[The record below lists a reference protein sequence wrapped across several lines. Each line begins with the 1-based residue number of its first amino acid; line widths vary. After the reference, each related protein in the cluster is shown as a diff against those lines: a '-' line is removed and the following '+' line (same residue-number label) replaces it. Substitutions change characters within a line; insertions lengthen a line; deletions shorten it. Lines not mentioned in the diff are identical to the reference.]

1 MRLHLSKN
9 SCQGQ
14 SFSEMHPKGISYGQ
28 LKDWFYQFSR
38 RRLLM
43 LVYIHI
49 PYCDSKCHYCS
60 FNTYVD
66 KFDTRE
72 AYMHALYQQIVFE
85 LERFGAKENSIE
97 TLFIGGGTPST
108 VAPELY
114 APIFALLRPYLQKD
128 AEITT
133 EANPNSA
140 TKTWL
145 EGMKELGVN
154 RVSFGVQS
162 FNAEKLKR
170 LNRAHNPQQAKDAIA
185 HAHTLGFKHIS
196 LDLIYNYQGDTESL
210 LLKDIETA
218 FTLPIDHISAYELTI
233 EDGTKFASTPEV
245 RQDDENLAFF
255 VTEQIEAR
263 GFKAYEIS
271 NFGTYQS
278 KHNKGY
284 WEIKDYIGAG
294 AGAVGFLKER
304 RFYPQTAIEA
314 YVENPLHIS
323 EEVLTEEELLTEKIF
338 LGLRS
343 DVGIEKASLSVAMI
357 QRATLLCDEK
367 KLSQTTT
374 HFYNENFFLSDELSL
389 YILG

>member
-1 MRLHLSKN
+1 M
-9 SCQGQ
+9 
-14 SFSEMHPKGISYGQ
+14 
-28 LKDWFYQFSR
+28 
-38 RRLLM
+38 LL
-43 LVYIHI
+43 YIHI

-72 AYMHALYQQIVFE
+72 AYMHALYKQVVFE

-114 APIFALLRPYLQKD
+114 APIFALLTPYLQKN

-140 TKTWL
+140 SKSWL
-145 EGMKELGVN
+145 EGMKKLGVN

-162 FNAEKLKR
+162 FDAEKLKR
-170 LNRAHNPQQAKDAIA
+170 LNRAHNPQQAEDAINDA
-185 HAHTLGFKHIS
+185 HALGFKHIS

-210 LLKDIETA
+210 LLRDIKTA
-218 FTLPIDHISAYELTI
+218 FSLPIDHISAYELTI
-233 EDGTKFASTPEV
+233 EDGTKFATTPEV
-245 RQDDENLAFF
+245 RQADDNLAFF
-255 VTEQIEAR
+255 VTEQIEKR
-263 GFKAYEIS
+263 GFKSYEIS

-278 KHNKGY
+278 QHNKGY
-284 WEIKDYIGAG
+284 WQIKDYIGAG
-294 AGAVGFLKER
+294 AGAVGFLKDR
-304 RFYPQTAIEA
+304 RFYPSTSIEA
-314 YVENPLHIS
+314 YVENPLHRT
-323 EEVLTEEELLTEKIF
+323 EEVLTDEELLTEKIF

-343 DVGIEKASLSVAMI
+343 SVGIEKDALSADMS
-357 QRATLLCDEK
+357 QRATLLCNEK
-367 KLSQTTT
+367 KLHDTKT
-374 HFYNENFFLSDELSL
+374 HFYNANFFLSDELSL